1 MRKLI
6 SKLVFKRG
14 GVRPFD
20 INGDGLVNLADLTAI
35 FTGERSVEI
44 KEMSFLEERARRI
57 WSKSEYQFT
66 LLSINIQKRERKAR
80 SLIHRLFIFS
90 GDRKTKKILNK
101 ILSQFEDQE
110 LQSCRSQFSVLTN
123 RLELLQTQ
131 ASDIRTSMEMRPEAD
146 RGKYS
151 RTYEK
156 TLVKTREVQVQL
168 NRGLLSFIDRMSEY
182 GVCLSEEQAIVLLA
196 RVDAGDIIK
205 MSSVFAVISAMIKQ
219 FSEAKQDT
227 SESIATAK
235 KYYGVYIGLLE
246 LQIAIQSEYIDQ
258 IEKIYLVGAARIERE
273 AIALANDTKDILNST
288 SNGHDEIYAKN
299 LNSQE
304 FTISVTK
311 IYRNALQANKAN
323 IIQARTVVQNL
334 LRLAENTLG
343 TVKVSADLFYLARQS
358 EEVFKEVISL
368 QTPEL
373 IPFENLELQREF
385 KVVTARI
392 RNNT

>member
-1 MRKLI
+1 VRKLI